1 MGFDLDIDLTER
13 VPLFPL
19 PNVVLL
25 PRAILPLHIFEPRYR
40 EMMSDALNGS
50 GLIAMALL
58 KPGWEKGYQSRP
70 ALESAVC
77 VGRILQ
83 HEQLADGRYNLL
95 LQGICRA
102 AIESVDDALAYRRAR
117 VTRIADSDV
126 MEIDL
131 AEHRRKLKRLFEEG
145 RVGESTLTQHLM
157 KLFDSPVST
166 SDLVDVLSFS
176 LITDVNAKQQLLS
189 DGDVIRR
196 VGQAVQW
203 LSQLHPDI
211 PRQAQRR
218 TMDDLNL

>member
-1 MGFDLDIDLTER
+1 MAFDSEIDLSER

-25 PRAILPLHIFEPRYR
+25 PRAILPLHIFEKRYS
-40 EMMSDALNGS
+40 EMMTAALSGS
-50 GLIAMALL
+50 RLIAMALL
-58 KPGWEKGYQSRP
+58 KPGWEKGYQARP
-70 ALESAVC
+70 AVEDAVC

-83 HEQLADGRYNLL
+83 HERLADGRYNLL

-102 AIESVDDALAYRRAR
+102 TIESIDDEESYRRAEL
-117 VTRIADSDV
+117 TRIVETDV

-145 RVGESTLTQHLM
+145 RVGESTLTQHLT

-176 LITDVNAKQQLLS
+176 LITDVNAKQQLLA
-189 DGDVIRR
+189 DGDVIGRVRR
-196 VGQAVQW
+196 AVQW
-203 LSQLHPDI
+203 LSEIHPEI
-211 PRQAQRR
+211 PRDAQRR
-218 TMDDLNL
+218 TMGDMN